1 MEEYITK
8 EGLTQLKQELEFLK
22 GEKRRE
28 IAQWLREAAQQGDL
42 TENAEYVEAKEAQ
55 TALENKIDD
64 LERRLRSAKVVDGSV
79 ATDQVGVGTTI
90 ELTGSSAQ
98 GGLKVRLV
106 GSEEANI
113 DEGFISAASPM
124 GQALLGKKVGDAV
137 EVTTPKGVK
146 KYKVLR
152 IA

>member
-64 LERRLRSAKVVDGSV
+64 LERRLRSAKVVDGAV

>member
-64 LERRLRSAKVVDGSV
+64 LERRLRSAKVVDGAV

-137 EVTTPKGVK
+137 EVTTPKG
-146 KYKVLR
+146 
-152 IA
+152 

>member
-1 MEEYITK
+1 M
-8 EGLTQLKQELEFLK
+8 QLKQELEFLK

-64 LERRLRSAKVVDGSV
+64 LERRLRSAKVVDGAV

>member
-8 EGLTQLKQELEFLK
+8 EGSVQLKQELEFLK

-64 LERRLRSAKVVDGSV
+64 LERRLRNAKIVDGVV

-90 ELTGSSAQ
+90 ELTGSSVQ

>member
-64 LERRLRSAKVVDGSV
+64 LERRLRNAKVVDGAV

-124 GQALLGKKVGDAV
+124 GQALLGKRVGDAV